1 MFFLLRVCAY
11 GVAKIIKYNIHEE
24 VEVVNF
30 SLMDWQSSIFIFF
43 LLKEPLIKLDITYA
57 ESWFL
62 LQAFLVYVERREAI

>member
-1 MFFLLRVCAY
+1 MGRTLGERLGVKLQFSGYHGFFLVFYGNVFLLRVCAY

-43 LLKEPLIKLDITYA
+43 C
-57 ESWFL
+57 
-62 LQAFLVYVERREAI
+62 